1 MVPHVFLSTEKI
13 ATGTGGCLRH
23 SAIVVRPRSPNRTMS
38 SVLNV
43 VVSGAA
49 GQVAYAFL
57 PLLCS
62 GRVLG
67 ANQRI
72 HLRLLDIPQSVDA
85 MNGVV
90 MELNDCAF
98 NLIDDIV
105 PTTDLQ
111 TAFQDA
117 DIAILL
123 GGFPRKQ
130 GMERKE
136 LIAKNGHIFKAQGAA
151 LEKFARRSVKVLV
164 VANPANTNCLI
175 AMKNAPSIPTENFT
189 ALTRLDHERM
199 RSLLV
204 KKIQSLPE
212 HRDISSNHVRNC
224 VIWGNHS
231 NTQVPDASHVVIHA
245 PDGSLAPV
253 ADYIQDPEWIDS
265 SLRPL
270 VQNRGAAIIQARK
283 LSSAMSV
290 GAAIAGH
297 MNDWLFGSS
306 ELVSMGIL
314 STGNGYGVP
323 DDLIYS
329 FPIKCTGDGKYH
341 VANVA
346 VTPTVAKLMQISTDE
361 LESEKHDAFAQTDSK
376 I

>member
-1 MVPHVFLSTEKI
+1 MTASS
-13 ATGTGGCLRH
+13 AT
-23 SAIVVRPRSPNRTMS
+23 P
-38 SVLNV
+38 LNV

-67 ANQRI
+67 PNQRI
-72 HLRLLDIPQSVDA
+72 HLRLLDIPQSLEVLG
-85 MNGVV
+85 GVV

-98 NLIDDIV
+98 HLVDDIV
-105 PTTDLQ
+105 PMTDLE
-111 TAFQDA
+111 TAFENA

-130 GMERKE
+130 GMER
-136 LIAKNGHIFKAQGAA
+136 
-151 LEKFARRSVKVLV
+151 
-164 VANPANTNCLI
+164 
-175 AMKNAPSIPTENFT
+175 
-189 ALTRLDHERM
+189 
-199 RSLLV
+199 
-204 KKIQSLPE
+204 E
-212 HRDISSNHVRNC
+212 HKHVSSKDVRNC

-231 NTQVPDASHVVIHA
+231 NTQVPDAAHVVIQSA
-245 PDGSLAPV
+245 DGSVAPLA
-253 ADYIQDPEWIDS
+253 DFLQDSDWIDS

-270 VQNRGAAIIQARK
+270 VQNRGAAIIKARK

-306 ELVSMGIL
+306 ELVSMAIL
-314 STGNGYGVP
+314 STGNKYGVP

-329 FPIKCTGDGKYH
+329 FPVKCLGHGEYQ

-346 VTPTVAKLMQISTDE
+346 VSPAIAKLMQVSTDE
-361 LESEKHDAFAQTDSK
+361 LQGEKVEAFSQVDNSHV
-376 I
+376 

>member
-1 MVPHVFLSTEKI
+1 M
-13 ATGTGGCLRH
+13 G
-23 SAIVVRPRSPNRTMS
+23 
-38 SVLNV
+38 VLNV

-67 ANQRI
+67 PEQRI
-72 HLRLLDIPQSVDA
+72 HLRLLDIPQSVEI
-85 MNGVV
+85 MGGVV

-98 NLIDDIV
+98 NLVDDIV
-105 PTTDLQ
+105 PTTDPSV
-111 TAFQDA
+111 AFENA

-136 LIAKNGHIFKAQGAA
+136 LIAKNGSIFRTQGEAIE
-151 LEKFARRSVKVLV
+151 LYARRTIKVLV
-164 VANPANTNCLI
+164 VANPGNTNCLI
-175 AMKNAPSIPTENFT
+175 TMKHAPSIPKENFT

-204 KKIQSLPE
+204 KRIHSTPE
-212 HRDISSNHVRNC
+212 HREISSAHVRNC

-231 NTQVPDASHVVIHA
+231 NTQVPDANHVVIHA
-245 PDGSLAPV
+245 PDGSLSPL
-253 ADYIQDPEWIDS
+253 ADYLQDPEWIDNE
-265 SLRPL
+265 LRPL

-314 STGNGYGVP
+314 STGNRYGVP

-329 FPIKCTGDGKYH
+329 FPIKCLGNGKYEI
-341 VANVA
+341 ANVA
-346 VTPTVAKLMQISTDE
+346 VAPSIAKLMQVTADE
-361 LESEKHDAFAQTDSK
+361 LEGEKAEAFARVDSK

>member
-1 MVPHVFLSTEKI
+1 MA
-13 ATGTGGCLRH
+13 AT
-23 SAIVVRPRSPNRTMS
+23 SIV
-38 SVLNV
+38 NV

-49 GQVAYAFL
+49 GQVAYSLL

-67 ANQRI
+67 PDQRI
-72 HLRLLDIPQSVDA
+72 HLRLLDIPQSLEVLS
-85 MNGVV
+85 GVV

-98 NLIDDIV
+98 HLVHEIV

-136 LIAKNGHIFKAQGAA
+136 LISKNGSIFKAQGEA
-151 LEKFARRSVKVLV
+151 LELYARKSVKVLV

-175 AMKNAPSIPTENFT
+175 AMKHAPSIPTENFS

-204 KKIQSLPE
+204 KKIQSYPE
-212 HRDISSNHVRNC
+212 HKHVSSQHLKNC

-231 NTQVPDASHVVIHA
+231 NTQVPDAAHVVIQMA
-245 PDGSLAPV
+245 DGSVAPLA
-253 ADYIQDPEWIDS
+253 DFLQDPDWIDS

-290 GAAIAGH
+290 AAAIAGH
-297 MNDWLFGSS
+297 MNDWLFGTS
-306 ELVSMGIL
+306 ELVSMAVL
-314 STGNGYGVP
+314 STGNKYDVP

-329 FPIKCTGDGKYH
+329 FPVKCIGNGKYQL
-341 VANVA
+341 ANVA
-346 VTPTVAKLMQISTDE
+346 VTPAIAKLMQLSADE
-361 LESEKHDAFAQTDSK
+361 LEGEKVEAFAHVESNC
-376 I
+376 

>member
-1 MVPHVFLSTEKI
+1 MTASS
-13 ATGTGGCLRH
+13 AT
-23 SAIVVRPRSPNRTMS
+23 A
-38 SVLNV
+38 LNV

-67 ANQRI
+67 PNQRI
-72 HLRLLDIPQSVDA
+72 HLRLLDIPQSLEVLG
-85 MNGVV
+85 GVV

-98 NLIDDIV
+98 HLVDDIV
-105 PTTDLQ
+105 PTTDLE
-111 TAFQDA
+111 TAFENA

-136 LIAKNGHIFKAQGAA
+136 LISKNGSIFKAQGEA
-151 LEKFARRSVKVLV
+151 LELYARRSVKVLV

-175 AMKNAPSIPTENFT
+175 AMKHAPSIPTENFS
-189 ALTRLDHERM
+189 ALVWLNLHFFT
-199 RSLLV
+199 
-204 KKIQSLPE
+204 IE
-212 HRDISSNHVRNC
+212 HKHVSSKDVRNC

-231 NTQVPDASHVVIHA
+231 NTQVPDAAHVVIQSA
-245 PDGSLAPV
+245 DGSVAPLA
-253 ADYIQDPEWIDS
+253 DLLQDSDWIDS

-270 VQNRGAAIIQARK
+270 VQNRGAAIIKARK

-306 ELVSMGIL
+306 ELVSMAIL
-314 STGNGYGVP
+314 STGNKYGVP

-329 FPIKCTGDGKYH
+329 FPVKCLGHGEYQ

-346 VTPTVAKLMQISTDE
+346 VSPAIAKLMQVSTDE
-361 LESEKHDAFAQTDSK
+361 LQGEKVEAFSQVDNSHV
-376 I
+376 

>member
-1 MVPHVFLSTEKI
+1 MTASS
-13 ATGTGGCLRH
+13 AT
-23 SAIVVRPRSPNRTMS
+23 A
-38 SVLNV
+38 LNV

-67 ANQRI
+67 PNQRI
-72 HLRLLDIPQSVDA
+72 HLRLLDIPQSLEVLG
-85 MNGVV
+85 GVV

-98 NLIDDIV
+98 HLVDDIV
-105 PTTDLQ
+105 PTTDLE
-111 TAFQDA
+111 TAFENA

-136 LIAKNGHIFKAQGAA
+136 LISKNGSIFKAQGEA
-151 LEKFARRSVKVLV
+151 LELYARRSVKVLV

-175 AMKNAPSIPTENFT
+175 AMKHAPSIPTENFS

-204 KKIQSLPE
+204 KKIQSYPE
-212 HRDISSNHVRNC
+212 HKHVSSKDVRNC

-231 NTQVPDASHVVIHA
+231 NTQVPDAAHVVIQSA
-245 PDGSLAPV
+245 DGSVAPLA
-253 ADYIQDPEWIDS
+253 DLLQDSDWIDS

-270 VQNRGAAIIQARK
+270 VQNRGAAIIKARK

-306 ELVSMGIL
+306 ELVSMAIL
-314 STGNGYGVP
+314 STGNKYGVP

-329 FPIKCTGDGKYH
+329 FPVKCLGHGEYQ

-346 VTPTVAKLMQISTDE
+346 VSPAIAKLMQVSTDE
-361 LESEKHDAFAQTDSK
+361 LQGEKVEAFSQVDNSHV
-376 I
+376 

>member
-1 MVPHVFLSTEKI
+1 MT
-13 ATGTGGCLRH
+13 
-23 SAIVVRPRSPNRTMS
+23 S

-57 PLLCS
+57 PLRAIAISLASADLLCVVCS
-62 GRVLG
+62 GRALG
-67 ANQRI
+67 ADQRI
-72 HLRLLDIPQSVDA
+72 HLRLLDIPQSADA

-98 NLIDDIV
+98 HLVDDIV
-105 PTTDLQ
+105 PTTDLE
-111 TAFQDA
+111 TAYQDA
-117 DIAILL
+117 DVAILL

-136 LIAKNGHIFKAQGAA
+136 LISKNGHIFKAQGEA
-151 LEKFARRSVKVLV
+151 LEKYARRSVKVLV
-164 VANPANTNCLI
+164 VANPCNTNCLI

-199 RSLLV
+199 RSLLT
-204 KKIQSLPE
+204 KKIQSVPE
-212 HRDISSNHVRNC
+212 HRDVACNHVRNC

-231 NTQVPDASHVVIHA
+231 STQVPDASHVVIQS
-245 PDGSLAPV
+245 PDGSV
-253 ADYIQDPEWIDS
+253 ATLPDFVLDPEWIDN

-290 GAAIAGH
+290 GAAIAAH
-297 MNDWLFGSS
+297 MHDWLFGSP
-306 ELVSMGIL
+306 ELVSMAVY
-314 STGNGYGVP
+314 SNGNSYGVP
-323 DDLIYS
+323 DDIIYS
-329 FPIKCTGDGKYH
+329 FPIKCSGGGKYEIAH
-341 VANVA
+341 VAVA
-346 VTPTVAKLMQISTDE
+346 PSVGKLMEVSTEE
-361 LESEKHDAFAQTDSK
+361 LLSEKHDAFAQ